1 MSNPN
6 EMNLINVTVTCELL
20 CNYDGDIFTEH
31 QLMTSQIFTNERSM
45 RIWIMD
51 YMEQCNAVLWKSSKD
66 YQFWCSDEPTP
77 YFQDKDRQY
86 TIDIKRNV
94 KLDPKVL
101 SIAESLK
108 YER

>member
-1 MSNPN
+1 MSNTN
-6 EMNLINVTVTCELL
+6 EMNLINVIITCEFI
-20 CNYDGDIFTEH
+20 CNYDGDIFSQT
-31 QLMTSQIFTNERSM
+31 QFLTSEIFTNERSM

-66 YQFWCSDEPTP
+66 YQLWCSDEPTA
-77 YFQDKDRQY
+77 YFKDRDRQY

-108 YER
+108 LER

>member
-6 EMNLINVTVTCELL
+6 EMNLINVTVTCEIT
-20 CNYDGDIFTEH
+20 CIYDGRDFNQT
-31 QLMTSQIFTNERSM
+31 QLMSSQIFTNERSM
-45 RIWIMD
+45 GIWIMD
-51 YMEQCNAVLWKSSKD
+51 YMEQCGAELWKRKKD
-66 YQFWCSDEPTP
+66 YELWCSDECTP
-77 YFQDKDRQY
+77 YFQDKDRRY